1 MEGLV
6 NYSSEDEQ
14 DDYSYTKV
22 AVRERGSGGSGAS
35 TGRTADASGSL
46 KRSYDHHSKS
56 GSWERDASPHRNKG
70 EQRFKTGNSNF
81 NEDKY
86 KIDRRAEKSRDHRDK
101 RECKESRNSR
111 DLRDEGRD
119 NEHGHK
125 YDYKKHDDHKR
136 YREPKGRDYKRD
148 GNDYYRDDKRYS
160 RHDDRKSSYAST
172 NYKDRFNNSK
182 TRYDERKQFEDHRF
196 NDERRTANDERRG
209 GSSAGSNFDDR
220 RRGDFSDRR
229 NYNNDDDRKT
239 DRRNN
244 DDRKTQRSYNEDR
257 SNAYRPRRSNSP
269 SLSQRN
275 SSNNKYSERKD
286 DTRRERKRHSRSRS
300 RSRSHS
306 ADNLNESNT
315 SPNNNN
321 STHRTTA
328 NEFDTEVKR
337 PEVGELQTSEK
348 KPLPSARN
356 FEALLSLP
364 LSENAPKH
372 PNVVT
377 VPAVSAAAAGS
388 NVATAT
394 VQLPSYYNPNVINP
408 NKYVEQMQKRKLIWG
423 AKKTEDSASKWG
435 HAQFSQDQDGKVASK
450 FMRLMGI
457 KSTTGSG
464 GGSDCTTSPN
474 ESEKKSPAS
483 TSPSNSTDVKSREA
497 MFSSME
503 QQYEVARQVT
513 HTMRGVGLGFGSSR
527 PY

>member
-1 MEGLV
+1 MQLL
-6 NYSSEDEQ
+6 N
-14 DDYSYTKV
+14 
-22 AVRERGSGGSGAS
+22 
-35 TGRTADASGSL
+35 
-46 KRSYDHHSKS
+46 
-56 GSWERDASPHRNKG
+56 
-70 EQRFKTGNSNF
+70 
-81 NEDKY
+81 DKY
-86 KIDRRAEKSRDHRDK
+86 KIDRRADKSRDHRDK
-101 RECKESRNSR
+101 RESKESRNTR

-119 NEHGHK
+119 NDHGHK

-148 GNDYYRDDKRYS
+148 GNDYYRDDKRYN
-160 RHDDRKSSYAST
+160 RYDDRKSSYAST
-172 NYKDRFNNSK
+172 NCKDRFNNSK
-182 TRYDERKQFEDHRF
+182 SRYDERKQYDDHRF
-196 NDERRTANDERRG
+196 NDERRTTNEERRG
-209 GSSAGSNFDDR
+209 GGSSLGSNFDDR

-244 DDRKTQRSYNEDR
+244 DDRRTQRSYNEDR

-300 RSRSHS
+300 RSRSNS
-306 ADNLNESNT
+306 ADNLNESNLA
-315 SPNNNN
+315 PNNNN
-321 STHRTTA
+321 STQRTAA
-328 NEFDTEVKR
+328 NELATEVKR
-337 PEVGELQTSEK
+337 PEVGESQTSEK

-474 ESEKKSPAS
+474 ESEKKSPIS